1 MLVIRGVTGYLS
13 PLFPHPSSYF
23 AMTTRP
29 PNAEQEP
36 VEQHRSYLLRYAML
50 QLRDPA
56 LAEDAVQETLLA
68 AIESRDNFAGQ
79 SSLKTWLVSILKHKI
94 IDLLRKRSREP
105 AFTELS
111 SGGNSDEGGEFD
123 DLFDQRSHWQSD
135 HKPSSWGNPDRTL
148 ENKQFMEMFEFCA
161 ARMSAPVARVFMLRE
176 VMGLSTDEICKDLCI
191 STSNCWVMLHRARM
205 SLRLCLETNW
215 FGMDTGRK

>member
-1 MLVIRGVTGYLS
+1 
-13 PLFPHPSSYF
+13 
-23 AMTTRP
+23 MTSRP
-29 PNAEQEP
+29 PSAAQEP
-36 VEQHRSYLLRYAML
+36 VEQHRGYLLRYAML

-68 AIESRDNFAGQ
+68 AIESRNSFAGQ

-105 AFTELS
+105 AFTEL
-111 SGGNSDEGGEFD
+111 DGGEEDGKFD
-123 DLFDQRSHWQSD
+123 ELFDQRAHWQSGYA
-135 HKPSSWGNPDRTL
+135 PSNWGNPDQSL
-148 ENKQFMEMFEFCA
+148 ENRKFWEMFEFCA
-161 ARMSAPVARVFMLRE
+161 ARMSVPVARVFMLRE
-176 VMGLSTDEICKDLCI
+176 VMGLSTEEICKDLSI

-215 FGMDTGRK
+215 FGAGLGRK

>member
-1 MLVIRGVTGYLS
+1 MTS
-13 PLFPHPSSYF
+13 P
-23 AMTTRP
+23 P
-29 PNAEQEP
+29 PNADQEP

-68 AIESRDNFAGQ
+68 AIESRNSFAGQ

-94 IDLLRKRSREP
+94 IDLIRKRAREP

-111 SGGNSDEGGEFD
+111 GSAEEDGKFDE
-123 DLFDQRSHWQSD
+123 LFDQNIWHSDQRHWNSD
-135 HKPSSWGNPDRTL
+135 YKPSNWGDPDQAL
-148 ENKQFMEMFEFCA
+148 ENKKFWEMFEFCA

-176 VMGLSTDEICKDLCI
+176 VMGLSTEEICKDLSI

-215 FGMDTGRK
+215 FGTETDLGRK

>member
-1 MLVIRGVTGYLS
+1 MTS
-13 PLFPHPSSYF
+13 P
-23 AMTTRP
+23 P
-29 PNAEQEP
+29 PGAEQEP

-68 AIESRDNFAGQ
+68 AIENRGSFAGK

-94 IDLLRKRSREP
+94 IDLLRKRTREP
-105 AFTELS
+105 AFTEL
-111 SGGNSDEGGEFD
+111 GGSEEEDGKFDE
-123 DLFDQRSHWQSD
+123 LFDPRAHWQSN
-135 HKPSSWGNPDRTL
+135 HAPGNWGNPDQSL
-148 ENKQFMEMFEFCA
+148 ENKKFWEMFEFCA
-161 ARMSAPVARVFMLRE
+161 ERMSVPVARVFMLRE
-176 VMGLSTDEICKDLCI
+176 VMGLSTEEICKDLGI

-215 FGMDTGRK
+215 FGVSSGEK

>member
-1 MLVIRGVTGYLS
+1 
-13 PLFPHPSSYF
+13 
-23 AMTTRP
+23 MTSRP

-68 AIESRDNFAGQ
+68 AIESRSGFAGK

-94 IDLLRKRSREP
+94 IDLIRKRSREP
-105 AFTELS
+105 AFSEI
-111 SGGNSDEGGEFD
+111 SGNDDEDGKFD
-123 DLFDQRSHWQSD
+123 ELFDQKLWHSDQRHWHSD
-135 HKPSSWGNPDRTL
+135 YKPSNWGDPDQAL
-148 ENKQFMEMFEFCA
+148 ENKKFWEMFEFCA
-161 ARMSAPVARVFMLRE
+161 ERMSAPVARVFMLRE
-176 VMGLSTDEICKDLCI
+176 VMGLSTEEICKDLSI

-215 FGMDTGRK
+215 FGIATERK